1 MVLAFIICLGVIRLR
16 PIKHR
21 REISFSAKPFSVLLK
36 NSTFFFWSSYS
47 MVIAKAL
54 CLFSIWRDN
63 LVNLV
68 ILVMWVLGKG
78 GNSRYAN
85 HMSLDFQITSK
96 PLHIWVYL
104 PLAKQVLLLLKGK
117 STETYLMGRQ
127 LKLVVCQN
135 THKTK
140 IWWYKCKWIKSTCMK
155 IPLKYTKLYEICI
168 GFFLAWHG
176 RKLI

>member
-1 MVLAFIICLGVIRLR
+1 
-16 PIKHR
+16 
-21 REISFSAKPFSVLLK
+21 
-36 NSTFFFWSSYS
+36 

-96 PLHIWVYL
+96 PLHI
-104 PLAKQVLLLLKGK
+104 
-117 STETYLMGRQ
+117 
-127 LKLVVCQN
+127 
-135 THKTK
+135 
-140 IWWYKCKWIKSTCMK
+140 
-155 IPLKYTKLYEICI
+155 
-168 GFFLAWHG
+168 
-176 RKLI
+176 